1 MTLDVDGK
9 VVSAPDA
16 GTIARE
22 LDSIGED
29 GLSLVTL
36 SRDPKNSLTASG
48 TLSEGWGTL
57 LYQVDG
63 ATRGA
68 DLSMSLRQD
77 KVIQIFQAYA
87 KGDDLWE
94 KEFQWEI
101 IDSVKWPVKR
111 LAVVIAI
118 AATVFILVKIL
129 TKQ

>member
-1 MTLDVDGK
+1 
-9 VVSAPDA
+9 
-16 GTIARE
+16 
-22 LDSIGED
+22 
-29 GLSLVTL
+29 
-36 SRDPKNSLTASG
+36 
-48 TLSEGWGTL
+48 
-57 LYQVDG
+57 
-63 ATRGA
+63 
-68 DLSMSLRQD
+68 MSLRQD

-111 LAVVIAI
+111 LAVLIAI